1 MSYIIKG
8 DNMPEKCQWCPCCY
22 EDVDKILSPHEAVC
36 SVYGDIIPDMT
47 AGRIDSCPLIKL
59 PKQHGRLIDA
69 DVVYANIDNLLS
81 GDGSK
86 WLAERA
92 VHDAPTVIKAE
103 DGE

>member
-1 MSYIIKG
+1 MSVVIKG
-8 DNMPEKCQWCPCCY
+8 FDMPYCCELCNLSTYTDKKCDILYCY
-22 EDVDKILSPHEAVC
+22 ATGHE
-36 SVYGDIIPDMT
+36 IEQPT
-47 AGRIDSCPLIKL
+47 NKRDSNCPLIEL
-59 PKQHGRLIDA
+59 PKRHGRLIDA